1 MHFHA
6 TACTA
11 VINLFSAGGSHV
23 AMPSRGRQRRAVPRA
38 VLSASIPRQASLS
51 VGPPPARPQAY
62 SHHSRYVSPVAWST
76 PSAQ

>member
-1 MHFHA
+1 LYAGNCARRPHA

-38 VLSASIPRQASLS
+38 VL
-51 VGPPPARPQAY
+51 
-62 SHHSRYVSPVAWST
+62 
-76 PSAQ
+76 